1 MDLKY
6 KLSIDPN
13 DYRPLYIKCYRCY
26 EKGHIVTRCPF
37 FNEIK
42 GNMKPGKNNKEV
54 EDKNQNQSNSNKE
67 NSDQSY

>member
-13 DYRPLYIKCYRCY
+13 DYRPLHIKCYRCY

-37 FNEIK
+37 FAEIK
-42 GNMKPGKNNKEV
+42 GNMSPGNINK
-54 EDKNQNQSNSNKE
+54 
-67 NSDQSY
+67 